1 MTQII
6 VTETDSIFLDI
17 SPYNLVKMFSDK
29 ISIQKIMYKVFKVA
43 KELQPAVIYFEEV
56 EHYFG
61 KKNLKKLKHFAGK
74 CSKFKKEL

>member
-43 KELQPAVIYFEEV
+43 KEL
-56 EHYFG
+56 
-61 KKNLKKLKHFAGK
+61 
-74 CSKFKKEL
+74 